1 MKKNTYIAALALL
14 IIGGFAFWI
23 EKSVEEHNPEK
34 AFNISPSDIVR
45 VEIWHQ
51 EKQLVV
57 LEKNDDSFRLTTPID
72 AETDPKEVD
81 LLVSNLS
88 TINVIRT
95 LNDRQKTDR
104 KDYGLTESSLN
115 IRFTTS
121 SDITN
126 EIRFGNHTLTP
137 RHQYAEFNTSN
148 NIQIV
153 SSHYSAN
160 LNKSSW
166 DLRNKTIFAINE
178 GAKPTSL
185 MISRE
190 NQTLQLTRF
199 TETET
204 WHITSPLRARAN
216 NTLITS
222 MITQLSDTQMVALAN
237 DFGSDLENI
246 GLKSPLLRI
255 KVGFSKHVN
264 PLLLDIGAEN
274 ELGYYATVPS
284 QQNIFSIEKA
294 IVHKFQK
301 DVYELASEKLFESM
315 LTNVKELSIVNPSG
329 VTKTLSSGESA
340 MSIVQALNTIN
351 SEKPVPLRANDQVLY
366 VIRINTRKETVE
378 FRISERTKDEIYVTR
393 KGEQLSFRLNRNSW
407 TKLQSYLTENSG

>member
-23 EKSVEEHNPEK
+23 EKSVKDHNSEK

-45 VEIWHQ
+45 VEIRHQ
-51 EKQLVV
+51 DEQLVV
-57 LEKNDDSFRLTTPID
+57 LEKIDENFRLTTPINAD
-72 AETDPKEVD
+72 TDPKEVA
-81 LLVSNLS
+81 LFLSNLS
-88 TINVIRT
+88 TMNVVRT
-95 LNDRQKTDR
+95 LNNRHETPR

-126 EIRFGNHTLTP
+126 EIRFGNQTVTP
-137 RHQYAEFNTSN
+137 RHQYAEFNTST

-153 SSHYSAN
+153 SSRYSQN

-166 DLRNKTIFAINE
+166 DLRNKTIFQINK

-185 MISRE
+185 MISSE

-204 WHITSPLRARAN
+204 WHVTSPLRARAN
-216 NTLITS
+216 NTLVTS
-222 MITQLSDTQMVALAN
+222 MITQLSDTQMIALEN
-237 DFGSDLENI
+237 NFGSNLENI

-301 DVYELASEKLFESM
+301 DVYELASEKLLENI
-315 LTNVKELSIVNPSG
+315 LTNVKELSIINPFG
-329 VTKTLSSGESA
+329 ATKTLSSGESA
-340 MSIVQALNTIN
+340 MSIVQVLNTMHA
-351 SEKPVPLRANDQVLY
+351 EKTVPLRASDKVLY

-378 FRISERTKDEIYVTR
+378 FRISERTKDGIYVTR

-407 TKLQSYLTENSG
+407 SKLQSHLEESSG

>member
-1 MKKNTYIAALALL
+1 
-14 IIGGFAFWI
+14 
-23 EKSVEEHNPEK
+23 
-34 AFNISPSDIVR
+34 
-45 VEIWHQ
+45 
-51 EKQLVV
+51 
-57 LEKNDDSFRLTTPID
+57 
-72 AETDPKEVD
+72 
-81 LLVSNLS
+81 
-88 TINVIRT
+88 
-95 LNDRQKTDR
+95 
-104 KDYGLTESSLN
+104 
-115 IRFTTS
+115 
-121 SDITN
+121 
-126 EIRFGNHTLTP
+126 
-137 RHQYAEFNTSN
+137 
-148 NIQIV
+148 
-153 SSHYSAN
+153 
-160 LNKSSW
+160 
-166 DLRNKTIFAINE
+166 
-178 GAKPTSL
+178 

-204 WHITSPLRARAN
+204 WHVTSPLRARAN

-222 MITQLSDTQMVALAN
+222 MITQLSDTQMVALEN
-237 DFGSDLENI
+237 DFGSNLENI

-274 ELGYYATVPS
+274 DLGYYATVPG

-351 SEKPVPLRANDQVLY
+351 AEKTVPLRANDKVLY
-366 VIRINTRKETVE
+366 VIRINTRKETIE
-378 FRISERTKDEIYVTR
+378 FQISERTKDEIYVTR

-407 TKLQSYLTENSG
+407 TKLQSYLTQNSG